1 MTDIKKPS
9 QQEIGREEG
18 ESTPSELI
26 DDTDEGAVE
35 HHGGVDTDSGQSQPR
50 RRLGK
55 WITIFL
61 LLVVIGGVALS
72 YFLGPAGHWLSALP
86 GMGAD
91 PTITQLTGHV
101 AQIERGLAESRAELG
116 SMHQLVNDNKNFNL
130 ALSERLEVLAT
141 QQADYQQ
148 EVGEIITEF
157 NRTMDRQM
165 SDWRPIEVRHLLF
178 LADARLHLVGD
189 LDGATEALHRA
200 DGALRKTGD
209 RRWRPLR
216 EKILTALSALKSV
229 ERVDIEG
236 VRIRLRLL
244 ENQIVALSGFA
255 QLTSDPERAFGESLE
270 TGDELAVSP
279 AGSDDEGW
287 RSRLTA
293 AWDRVTT
300 ELASYITVY
309 HADEE
314 VLPALSHPQ
323 LQGLKFHLVGE
334 LRLAEAAL
342 LRGDS
347 EYNQRL
353 MQIDQQIGRYFDAT
367 GQAAQVIR
375 RELKELQAVVVTPEL
390 PDISEPLHW
399 LDEELDNQG
408 LPNG

>member
-1 MTDIKKPS
+1 MTDIKQSS
-9 QQEIGREEG
+9 QQEVDGHADETAPSQLIDGVEG
-18 ESTPSELI
+18 EAAI
-26 DDTDEGAVE
+26 DDIRAGTDA
-35 HHGGVDTDSGQSQPR
+35 SQSQPGR
-50 RRLGK
+50 RSGRWLAGL
-55 WITIFL
+55 L
-61 LLVVIGGVALS
+61 LLVIIGIVALT
-72 YFLGPAGHWLSALP
+72 YFRGPVGHWFSALP
-86 GMGAD
+86 GMETD
-91 PTITQLTGHV
+91 PKVTLLTGQV
-101 AQIERGLAESRAELG
+101 IEVEEGLAETQIELRSIHRLANDNQKSIQELG
-116 SMHQLVNDNKNFNL
+116 
-130 ALSERLEVLAT
+130 ERLEGLGT
-141 QQADYQQ
+141 QQEEYQQ
-148 EVGEIITEF
+148 EIGEQITEF
-157 NRTMDRQM
+157 NRAMGSQM

-178 LADARLHLVGD
+178 LADTRLHLVGD

-200 DGALRKTGD
+200 DRALQKTGE
-209 RRWRPLR
+209 RRWLPLR
-216 EKILTALSALKSV
+216 EKTLTALAAVKGV

-244 ENQIVALSGFA
+244 ESQIVALSGFA
-255 QLTSDPERAFGESLE
+255 QLTPDPEQASGESLE
-270 TGDELAVSP
+270 AGDEVAVSP
-279 AGSDDEGW
+279 AGSANEGW

-300 ELASYITVY
+300 ELASYISVY
-309 HADEE
+309 HAGEE

-323 LQGLKFHLVGE
+323 LQGLKFQLVGE

-353 MQIDQQIGRYFDAT
+353 MQIDDQIGRYFDAA

-390 PDISEPLHW
+390 PDISEPLRW

>member
-1 MTDIKKPS
+1 MTDKKQPS
-9 QQEIGREEG
+9 QQEVDGQADESAPSQLVDGVVG
-18 ESTPSELI
+18 EAVI
-26 DDTDEGAVE
+26 DENR
-35 HHGGVDTDSGQSQPR
+35 VDTDASQSQPGR
-50 RRLGK
+50 RSGRWLTGL
-55 WITIFL
+55 L
-61 LLVVIGGVALS
+61 LLVVIGIVALT
-72 YFLGPAGHWLSALP
+72 YFPGPVGHWFSALP
-86 GMGAD
+86 GVGAD
-91 PTITQLTGHV
+91 PKITLLTGQV
-101 AQIERGLAESRAELG
+101 IEVEDGLAETRTELRSVHRLANDNQKFIQELG
-116 SMHQLVNDNKNFNL
+116 
-130 ALSERLEVLAT
+130 ERLELLGT
-141 QQADYQQ
+141 QQEEYQQ
-148 EVGEIITEF
+148 EIGELISEF
-157 NRTMDRQM
+157 NRAMGRQM

-178 LADARLHLVGD
+178 LADTRLNLVGD

-200 DGALRKTGD
+200 DRALQKTGE
-209 RRWRPLR
+209 RRWLPLR
-216 EKILTALSALKSV
+216 EKILTALAAVKGV

-236 VRIRLRLL
+236 IRIRLRLL
-244 ENQIVALSGFA
+244 ESQIVALSGFA
-255 QLTSDPERAFGESLE
+255 QLTGDPEQASGESLE
-270 TGDELAVSP
+270 AGDELAVSP

-323 LQGLKFHLVGE
+323 LQGLKFQLVGE

-347 EYNQRL
+347 EYNHRL
-353 MQIDQQIGRYFDAT
+353 MQIDEQIGRYFDAT

-375 RELKELQAVVVTPEL
+375 RELRELQAVVVTPEL